1 MQTDTN
7 SDYIIV
13 NLPEGTKLTKRPMQ
27 SLKPNEM
34 SDRQFLGWNI
44 QTRSQ
49 LVEDLYYT
57 CRQNGDI
64 LEELLDEYVYLL
76 KDNTDRLDVLA
87 NYVKEEDII
96 HG

>member
-7 SDYIIV
+7 
-13 NLPEGTKLTKRPMQ
+13 
-27 SLKPNEM
+27 LKPHEM

-57 CRQNGDI
+57 CRQNGEI
-64 LEELLDEYVYLL
+64 LEELLDELVWYLR
-76 KDNTDRLDVLA
+76 DNEERLDNLKS
-87 NYVKEEDII
+87 YCDEELK
-96 HG
+96 

>member
-7 SDYIIV
+7 
-13 NLPEGTKLTKRPMQ
+13 
-27 SLKPNEM
+27 LKPHEM

-57 CRQNGDI
+57 CRQNGEI
-64 LEELLDEYVYLL
+64 LEELLDELVWLI
-76 KDNTDRLDVLA
+76 KDDEDRLDALQK
-87 NYVKEEDII
+87 YCDEELK
-96 HG
+96 

>member
-1 MQTDTN
+1 MQSDTN
-7 SDYIIV
+7 
-13 NLPEGTKLTKRPMQ
+13 
-27 SLKPNEM
+27 LKPDEM
-34 SDRQFLGWNI
+34 SDRQFLGWNT

-57 CRQNGDI
+57 CRQNGEI